1 MRDNPAMPA
10 IAAHADDTLLRHAAT
25 PLPRYTSYPTAPHF
39 APLAAEAVAAWLAG
53 CRPDDALS
61 LYVHVP
67 YCHALCWY
75 CGCHTAVT
83 RSSARIARYGAGL
96 EREAEMVAGLLPA
109 HGGVTALHLGGGTP
123 TTLGPEG
130 LTHLVATLRR
140 LFPFR
145 DGAEVAA
152 ELDPRSLD
160 AASIDALAGLGLT
173 RASLGVQDVSPV
185 VQALIG
191 RIQPMALVEAAVRGL
206 RAAGVGGINMDL
218 IYGLPAQGVAEVEA
232 SARFAAAC
240 GADRVAVFGYAH
252 VPWMKAHQKG
262 IRTEDLPDAAE
273 RMRQAEA
280 AARVLTA
287 AGYVAIGL
295 DHFARPGDPM
305 ARAAADGSLRRNFQ
319 GYTTDTA
326 PFLLGFGASA
336 IGRTPGGFAQ
346 NEADERRWLAAVEA
360 GRLPIARGRALT
372 AEDRLRG
379 ALIERVMCDATID
392 LADVPPA
399 VVADAA
405 PRIDRLVADGL
416 LRRDTG
422 RVTVTEAG
430 RPFLRHFAACF
441 DAFLAPAAGRH
452 STAV

>member
-1 MRDNPAMPA
+1 
-10 IAAHADDTLLRHAAT
+10 
-25 PLPRYTSYPTAPHF
+25 
-39 APLAAEAVAAWLAG
+39 
-53 CRPDDALS
+53 
-61 LYVHVP
+61 
-67 YCHALCWY
+67 
-75 CGCHTAVT
+75 
-83 RSSARIARYGAGL
+83 
-96 EREAEMVAGLLPA
+96 
-109 HGGVTALHLGGGTP
+109 
-123 TTLGPEG
+123 
-130 LTHLVATLRR
+130 
-140 LFPFR
+140 
-145 DGAEVAA
+145 
-152 ELDPRSLD
+152 
-160 AASIDALAGLGLT
+160 
-173 RASLGVQDVSPV
+173 
-185 VQALIG
+185 
-191 RIQPMALVEAAVRGL
+191 
-206 RAAGVGGINMDL
+206 
-218 IYGLPAQGVAEVEA
+218 
-232 SARFAAAC
+232 
-240 GADRVAVFGYAH
+240 
-252 VPWMKAHQKG
+252 
-262 IRTEDLPDAAE
+262 
-273 RMRQAEA
+273 
-280 AARVLTA
+280 
-287 AGYVAIGL
+287 
-295 DHFARPGDPM
+295 M

>member
-1 MRDNPAMPA
+1 MTATP
-10 IAAHADDTLLRHAAT
+10 ADDMLLRHAAT

-39 APLAAEAVAAWLAG
+39 APLSAETEAAWLAG
-53 CRPDDALS
+53 CGPDDALS

-67 YCHALCWY
+67 FCHALCWY

-83 RSSARIARYGAGL
+83 RSAARIARYGAGL
-96 EREAEMVAGLLPA
+96 EREAAMVAGLIPA
-109 HGGVTALHLGGGTP
+109 HGGVAALHLGGGTP
-123 TTLGPEG
+123 TALGAAG
-130 LTHLVATLRR
+130 LVQLVTTLRR
-140 LFPFR
+140 LFAFR
-145 DGAEVAA
+145 ADAEIAA

-160 AASIDALAGLGLT
+160 DDAIAALAELGLN
-173 RASLGVQDVSPV
+173 RASLGVQDISPA

-191 RIQPMALVEAAVRGL
+191 RVQPAAQVESAVRRL
-206 RAAGVGGINMDL
+206 RAAGVAGINMDL

-232 SARFAAAC
+232 SARFAANC

-262 IRTEDLPDAAE
+262 IRTEDLPDAAL

-280 AARVLTA
+280 AAQVLTG

-295 DHFARPGDPM
+295 DHFARPDDPM
-305 ARAAADGSLRRNFQ
+305 ARAAAAGTLRRNFQ

-326 PFLLGFGASA
+326 PYLLGFGASA
-336 IGRTPGGFAQ
+336 IGRTPQGFVQ

-360 GRLPIARGRALT
+360 GRLPIARGRPLSDD
-372 AEDRLRG
+372 DRLRG
-379 ALIERVMCDATID
+379 ALIERVMCDAAID
-392 LADVPPA
+392 LGTVPPA
-399 VVADAA
+399 VLADAA
-405 PRIDRLVADGL
+405 PRIDGLVADGL

-422 RVTVTEAG
+422 RLAVTEAG

-452 STAV
+452 SAAV